1 MTTDTIWFWCAMMAY
16 IFIALPIIPL
26 VGAFVIAIVSS
37 LAFGV
42 YQRAVKHIRVI
53 TCAKCKY
60 WATVDCPLYGENT
73 ADDFCSKAEKWGK

>member
-26 VGAFVIAIVSS
+26 VGAFVFAIVSS
-37 LAFGV
+37 LAVGV
-42 YQRAVKHIRVI
+42 YQRVVKHIRVI